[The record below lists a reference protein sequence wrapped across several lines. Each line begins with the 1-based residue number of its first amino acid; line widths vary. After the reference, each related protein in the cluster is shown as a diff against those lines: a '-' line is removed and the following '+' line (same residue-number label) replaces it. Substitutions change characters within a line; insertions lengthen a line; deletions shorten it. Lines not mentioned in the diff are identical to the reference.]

1 MLRYKII
8 VYGAKFSLYINTEKL
23 SRLDMLFFFH
33 SIVSKMF
40 KNEIVFRLSLV
51 NKLNLIDP
59 PIKF

>member
-8 VYGAKFSLYINTEKL
+8 VFGAKFSLYINTEKL